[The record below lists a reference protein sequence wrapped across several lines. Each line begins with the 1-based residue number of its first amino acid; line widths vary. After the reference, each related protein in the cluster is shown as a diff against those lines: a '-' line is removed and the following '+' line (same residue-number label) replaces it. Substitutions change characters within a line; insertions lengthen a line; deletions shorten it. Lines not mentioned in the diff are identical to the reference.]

1 MDSTTT
7 DNNIIDFEWYD
18 EEDSSVLMAAE
29 SPWRGFAVELQDLHY
44 LKGASF
50 INQLKL
56 IINSGE
62 FFPVEGES
70 GIFSAISN
78 QSDDYDNLIKAARK
92 AVEHGYRVYLLPNPK
107 GIRTADFIFVRKGV
121 LKLFDL
127 KTITGKNSVG
137 NRLAESI
144 GQTERVLL
152 NMQTDYN
159 IRRLTLEIKRYF
171 EMSAAVQEVL
181 IYSGSKEIS
190 IKRNVASSKRFLK
203 MMMNSFRLNQS
214 RE

>member
-1 MDSTTT
+1 MDSTAI

-18 EEDSSVLMAAE
+18 EEDGSVLMAAE

-62 FFPVEGES
+62 FFPVEGEL

-107 GIRTADFIFVRKGV
+107 GIRSADFIFVRKGV

-127 KTITGKNSVG
+127 KTIAGRNSVD
-137 NRLAESI
+137 NRLSESV
-144 GQTERVLL
+144 GQTNRVLL
-152 NMQTDYN
+152 HMTADYN
-159 IRRLTLEIKRYF
+159 PGTLARSIKRYF
-171 EMSAAVQEVL
+171 ELNPYAREVL
-181 IYSGSKEIS
+181 VYKGKKQIS
-190 IKRNVASSKRFLK
+190 VTRKSLEDTNF
-203 MMMNSFRLNQS
+203 FRTFI
-214 RE
+214 RRYAK

>member
-1 MDSTTT
+1 MDSTAI

-18 EEDSSVLMAAE
+18 EEDGSVLMAAE

-62 FFPVEGES
+62 FFPVEGDP

-107 GIRTADFIFVRKGV
+107 GIRSADFIFVRKGV

-190 IKRNVASSKRFLK
+190 IKRNIASSKGFLK
-203 MMMNSFRLNQS
+203 MMMNSFR
-214 RE
+214 

>member
-18 EEDSSVLMAAE
+18 EEDGSVLMAAGT
-29 SPWRGFAVELQDLHY
+29 PWRGFAVELQDLHY
-44 LKGASF
+44 LKGASV

-62 FFPVEGES
+62 FFPVEGEL

-190 IKRNVASSKRFLK
+190 IKRNIASSKGFLK
-203 MMMNSFRLNQS
+203 MMMNSFR
-214 RE
+214 

>member
-1 MDSTTT
+1 MDSTVI

-18 EEDSSVLMAAE
+18 EEDGSVLMAAE

-62 FFPVEGES
+62 FFPVEGDP

-107 GIRTADFIFVRKGV
+107 GIRSADFIFVRKGV

-190 IKRNVASSKRFLK
+190 IKRNIASSKGFLK
-203 MMMNSFRLNQS
+203 MMMNSFR
-214 RE
+214 

>member
-18 EEDSSVLMAAE
+18 EEDGSVLMAAE

-62 FFPVEGES
+62 FFPIEGEPE
-70 GIFSAISN
+70 IFSAISN

-107 GIRTADFIFVRKGV
+107 GIRSADFIFVRKGV

-127 KTITGKNSVG
+127 KTIAGRNSVD
-137 NRLAESI
+137 NRLSESV
-144 GQTERVLL
+144 GQTNRVLL
-152 NMQTDYN
+152 HMTADYN
-159 IRRLTLEIKRYF
+159 PGTLARSIKRYF
-171 EMSAAVQEVL
+171 ELNPYAREVL
-181 IYSGSKEIS
+181 VYKGKKQIS
-190 IKRNVASSKRFLK
+190 VTRKSLEDTNF
-203 MMMNSFRLNQS
+203 FRTFI
-214 RE
+214 RRYAK

>member
-18 EEDSSVLMAAE
+18 EEDGSVLMAAE

-62 FFPVEGES
+62 FFPIEGEP

-107 GIRTADFIFVRKGV
+107 GIRSADFIFVRKGV

-127 KTITGKNSVG
+127 KTIIGKNSVG

-190 IKRNVASSKRFLK
+190 IKRNIASSKGFLK
-203 MMMNSFRLNQS
+203 MMMNSFR
-214 RE
+214 

>member
-18 EEDSSVLMAAE
+18 EEDGSVLMAAE
-29 SPWRGFAVELQDLHY
+29 IPWRGFAVELQALHY

-190 IKRNVASSKRFLK
+190 IKRNVASSKGFLK
-203 MMMNSFRLNQS
+203 MMMNSFR
-214 RE
+214 

>member
-1 MDSTTT
+1 MDSTAI

-18 EEDSSVLMAAE
+18 EEDGSVLMAAE
-29 SPWRGFAVELQDLHY
+29 TPWRGFAVELQDLHY

-62 FFPVEGES
+62 FFPVEGEL

-190 IKRNVASSKRFLK
+190 IKRNIASSKGFLK
-203 MMMNSFRLNQS
+203 MMMNSFR
-214 RE
+214 

>member
-1 MDSTTT
+1 MDSTVI

-18 EEDSSVLMAAE
+18 EEDSSVLMVAE

-62 FFPVEGES
+62 FFPVEGDP

-107 GIRTADFIFVRKGV
+107 GIRSADFIFVRKGV

-190 IKRNVASSKRFLK
+190 IKRNVASSKGFLK
-203 MMMNSFRLNQS
+203 MMMNSFR
-214 RE
+214 

>member
-1 MDSTTT
+1 MDSTTI
-7 DNNIIDFEWYD
+7 DNNIIDYEAFY
-18 EEDSSVLMAAE
+18 EEDGSVLMAAE
-29 SPWRGFAVELQDLHY
+29 IPWRGFAVELQDLHY

-62 FFPVEGES
+62 FFPVEGEP

-107 GIRTADFIFVRKGV
+107 GIRSADFIFVRKGV

-127 KTITGKNSVG
+127 KTIAGRNSVD
-137 NRLAESI
+137 NRLSESV
-144 GQTERVLL
+144 GQTNRVLL
-152 NMQTDYN
+152 HMTADYN
-159 IRRLTLEIKRYF
+159 PGTLARSIKRYF
-171 EMSAAVQEVL
+171 ELNPYAREVL
-181 IYSGSKEIS
+181 VYKGKKQIS
-190 IKRNVASSKRFLK
+190 VTRKSLEDTNF
-203 MMMNSFRLNQS
+203 FRTFI
-214 RE
+214 RRYAK

>member
-1 MDSTTT
+1 MDSTVI

-70 GIFSAISN
+70 GFFSAISD

-107 GIRTADFIFVRKGV
+107 GIRSADFIFVRKGV

-190 IKRNVASSKRFLK
+190 IKRNVASSKGFLK
-203 MMMNSFRLNQS
+203 MMMNSFR
-214 RE
+214 

>member
-18 EEDSSVLMAAE
+18 EEDGSVLMAAE

-62 FFPVEGES
+62 FFPIEGEP

-107 GIRTADFIFVRKGV
+107 GIRSADFIFVRKGV

-190 IKRNVASSKRFLK
+190 IKRNIASSKGFLK
-203 MMMNSFRLNQS
+203 MMMNSFR
-214 RE
+214 

>member
-1 MDSTTT
+1 MDSTAI

-18 EEDSSVLMAAE
+18 EEDGSVLMAAE
-29 SPWRGFAVELQDLHY
+29 TPWRGFAVELQALHY

-62 FFPVEGES
+62 FFPVEGEL

-190 IKRNVASSKRFLK
+190 IKRNVASSKGFLK
-203 MMMNSFRLNQS
+203 MMMNSFR
-214 RE
+214 

>member
-1 MDSTTT
+1 MDSTAI

-18 EEDSSVLMAAE
+18 EEDGSVLMAAE
-29 SPWRGFAVELQDLHY
+29 TPWRGFAVELQALHY

-62 FFPVEGES
+62 FFPVEGEP
-70 GIFSAISN
+70 GIFSAINN

-190 IKRNVASSKRFLK
+190 IKRNIASSKGFLK
-203 MMMNSFRLNQS
+203 MMMNSFR
-214 RE
+214 

>member
-18 EEDSSVLMAAE
+18 EEDGSVLMAAE

-62 FFPVEGES
+62 FFPVEGEL

-107 GIRTADFIFVRKGV
+107 GIRSADFIFVRKGV

-190 IKRNVASSKRFLK
+190 IKRNIASSKGFLK
-203 MMMNSFRLNQS
+203 MMMNSFR
-214 RE
+214 

>member
-7 DNNIIDFEWYD
+7 DNNIIGFEWYD
-18 EEDSSVLMAAE
+18 EEDGSVLMAAE

-62 FFPVEGES
+62 FFPIEGEP

-107 GIRTADFIFVRKGV
+107 GIRSADFIFVRKGV

-127 KTITGKNSVG
+127 KTIAGRNSVD
-137 NRLAESI
+137 NRLSESV
-144 GQTERVLL
+144 GQTNRVLL
-152 NMQTDYN
+152 HMTADYN
-159 IRRLTLEIKRYF
+159 PGTLARSIKRYF
-171 EMSAAVQEVL
+171 ELNPYAREVL
-181 IYSGSKEIS
+181 VYKGKKQIS
-190 IKRNVASSKRFLK
+190 VTRKSLEDTNF
-203 MMMNSFRLNQS
+203 FRTFI
-214 RE
+214 RRYAK

>member
-1 MDSTTT
+1 MDSTTI

-18 EEDSSVLMAAE
+18 EEDGSVLMAAE
-29 SPWRGFAVELQDLHY
+29 IPWRGFAVELQALHY

-62 FFPVEGES
+62 FFPVEGEL

-127 KTITGKNSVG
+127 KTIIGKNSVG

-190 IKRNVASSKRFLK
+190 IKRNIASSKGFLK
-203 MMMNSFRLNQS
+203 MMMNSFR
-214 RE
+214 

>member
-1 MDSTTT
+1 MDSTVI

-62 FFPVEGES
+62 FFPVEGDP

-107 GIRTADFIFVRKGV
+107 GIRSADFIFVRKGV

-171 EMSAAVQEVL
+171 EMSAAVQEAL

-190 IKRNVASSKRFLK
+190 IKRNVASSKGFLK
-203 MMMNSFRLNQS
+203 MMMNSFR
-214 RE
+214 